1 MAEDPVERTHT
12 EDKHLKRNFAH
23 IRNEVERED
32 SKSKVRQ
39 LKRNPEVAQDIKEK
53 KI

>member
-1 MAEDPVERTHT
+1 
-12 EDKHLKRNFAH
+12 
-23 IRNEVERED
+23 VERED

-53 KI
+53 KIKRRKEMKIKTQASRTIKSL